1 MVGGNDKKYSYYQN
15 DPPRSPQSTPGFY
28 SISSSLSGAM
38 AMATASALTLMK
50 VPGKN
55 SVAVLIQIGF

>member
-1 MVGGNDKKYSYYQN
+1 
-15 DPPRSPQSTPGFY
+15 
-28 SISSSLSGAM
+28 M